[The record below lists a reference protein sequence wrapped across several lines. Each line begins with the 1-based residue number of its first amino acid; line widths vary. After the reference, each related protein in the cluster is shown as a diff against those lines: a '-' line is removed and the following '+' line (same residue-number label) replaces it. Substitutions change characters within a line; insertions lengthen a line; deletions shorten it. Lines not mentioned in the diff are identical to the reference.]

1 MTDTDAAVP
10 KAKSSSR
17 RKQTTSS
24 TSLPHEIDSAGRTR
38 AATRILVKLPKSNA
52 SAPADLTPGA
62 EIPELGDTR
71 ATTTEGVPLP
81 VPFPID
87 ASDAGSGLPTLQ
99 TVSSSSLSGVELGLS
114 ETENLSPQE
123 LLSRTHLLANAARQA
138 SALEASFREGGVY
151 N

>member
-99 TVSSSSLSGVELGLS
+99 TVSSSSLNFSAALISLPMPPDE
-114 ETENLSPQE
+114 PQP
-123 LLSRTHLLANAARQA
+123 SKPV
-138 SALEASFREGGVY
+138 SAKEEYTTS
-151 N
+151 

>member
-1 MTDTDAAVP
+1 MTDADAAVP

-99 TVSSSSLSGVELGLS
+99 TVSSSSLNFSAALISLPMPPDK
-114 ETENLSPQE
+114 PQP
-123 LLSRTHLLANAARQA
+123 SKPV
-138 SALEASFREGGVY
+138 SAKEEYTTS
-151 N
+151 